1 MQASGPASPPGRASE
16 PNAMVP
22 SVPPPSVATPLASAF
37 LAARDGA
44 APAEAPSTLE
54 ALLSRV
60 LETAHGAWPT
70 VTQDG
75 PCFVAHLARLL
86 PEDTPPEALEAMH
99 LSDLYLARACVDGL
113 PAALAAFEARVM
125 PEVDAAVAR
134 LKLPPSTVDEV
145 RQLVRQKMLLA
156 GPDTPARLAAY
167 PGTGPL
173 AGWVRAAALWQALD
187 LQRQRSSPAHSLD
200 DSDLS
205 LAVAPGDD
213 PELAYLKTTYRA
225 EFTASFAEA
234 LAALSPRQRNFLRLK
249 YLDGLNIDQLGALY
263 GVHRSTAARWTVSAQ
278 EALLEETRRR
288 LTERLR
294 LTGSQLDSV
303 LRLISSQLDVS
314 LGRLLR
320 SRLD

>member
-1 MQASGPASPPGRASE
+1 MVRS
-16 PNAMVP
+16 VP
-22 SVPPPSVATPLASAF
+22 SPSVATPLASAF
-37 LAARDGA
+37 LAARDGS
-44 APAEAPSTLE
+44 APAEVSPQLE
-54 ALLSRV
+54 ERLSRV
-60 LETAHGAWPT
+60 LETARGAWPG
-70 VTQDG
+70 VTLEG
-75 PCFVAHLARLL
+75 PRYVAHLARLL
-86 PEDTPPEALEAMH
+86 PEGQPPEALERMH
-99 LSDLYLARACVDGL
+99 LADLYLARACVDGL
-113 PAALAAFEARVM
+113 PAALAAFESQVL

-134 LKLPPSTVDEV
+134 LKLPPAIVDEV

-156 GPDTPARLAAY
+156 GPETPAKLAAY

-173 AGWVRAAALWQALD
+173 GGWVRAAALWQALD
-187 LQRQRSSPAHSLD
+187 LQRQRSGPAKPD
-200 DSDLS
+200 DGDLS
-205 LAVAPGDD
+205 MAVAPGDD

-225 EFTASFAEA
+225 EFSASFSQ
-234 LAALSPRQRNFLRLK
+234 ALSSLSARERNFLRLK

-263 GVHRSTAARWTVSAQ
+263 GVHRSTAARWTVGAQ
-278 EALLEETRRR
+278 EALLKETRRL